1 MEEIYEEHISRKC
14 GDYIVTEKEEVFEK
28 LLLKENLPIDGLE
41 HIKVGDKT
49 DLYGWFVEP
58 VIYKG
63 ILKENNHRALIFYLG
78 EDIISNLFDR
88 KKYTYYDLT
97 YIIGKRNDRIGKC
110 YKAGTFR
117 DVFLKKDKN
126 NNYYW
131 N

>member
-1 MEEIYEEHISRKC
+1 MKKMYEELIGRKS
-14 GDYIVTEKEEVFEK
+14 GDYVFTDKKEMFEQ

-58 VIYKG
+58 VIYMG
-63 ILKENNHRALIFYLG
+63 ILSKNNNRAMVFLLG
-78 EDIISNLFDR
+78 EDSIIDLFER

-97 YIIGKRNDRIGKC
+97 HIIGKRNDRIGKC
-110 YKAGTFR
+110 YKPGTFR
-117 DVFLKKDKN
+117 DAFLKKDKN